1 VEFLPYTP
9 QSIRLQTRTTVIGR
23 RIEMHE
29 QVGSTNDLARE
40 AGRRGEPE
48 GLLILAE
55 EQTQGRG
62 RLGRTWVAP
71 PHTSILGSLLLRP
84 RFSAQ
89 HAFHLTMAAALA
101 IHDTCAMGDFAAFGM
116 SPSIKWPNDVLVN
129 GRKIAGVLSESEFSG
144 GDWDFA
150 VVGFGINA
158 NSDPEDLGPV
168 QIPATS
174 FAREMGSAID
184 RVLLLSRVLMFFEDA
199 YLQLQ
204 NGQHRFVYERWTRA
218 LETVGRP
225 VRVQE
230 AGGMVE
236 GTAVGVDPD
245 GALLV
250 RTASGERRRV
260 LAGDV
265 LTG

>member
-1 VEFLPYTP
+1 MEMLPYTP

-55 EQTQGRG
+55 EQTSGRG
-62 RLGRTWVAP
+62 RLGRRWVAP

-84 RFSAQ
+84 RFSPQ

-101 IHDTCAMGDFAAFGM
+101 IHDTIAMADFTAYGM
-116 SPSIKWPNDVLVN
+116 VPSIKWPNDVLAN

-150 VVGFGINA
+150 VVGFGINV
-158 NSDPEDLGPV
+158 NSNPEDLGPTRT
-168 QIPATS
+168 PATS
-174 FAREMGSAID
+174 FAREMGVAAD
-184 RVLLLSRVLMFFEDA
+184 RVLVLARVLMFFEDA

-204 NGQHRFVYERWTRA
+204 NGQHRYVYERWSRA

-225 VRVQE
+225 VKVQE
-230 AGGMVE
+230 PGGLVT

-250 RTASGERRRV
+250 RTSPGEHRRV

-265 LTG
+265 LP

>member
-55 EQTQGRG
+55 EQTSGRG

-71 PHTSILGSLLLRP
+71 PHTNILGSLLLRP
-84 RFSAQ
+84 RFSTR
-89 HAFHLTMAAALA
+89 HAFHPTMAAALA
-101 IHDTCAMGDFAAFGM
+101 IHDTCAMGDFMAFGM
-116 SPSIKWPNDVLVN
+116 VPTIKWPNDVLVN
-129 GRKIAGVLSESEFSG
+129 GRKIAGVLSEGEFSG
-144 GDWDFA
+144 SDWDFA
-150 VVGFGINA
+150 VVGFGINVNA
-158 NSDPEDLGPV
+158 NPEDLGPV
-168 QIPATS
+168 QTPATS
-174 FAREMGSAID
+174 FAREMGTAAD
-184 RVLLLSRVLMFFEDA
+184 RVLLLARVLMFFEDA

-204 NGQHRFVYERWTRA
+204 NGQHQYVYERWSRA

-225 VRVQE
+225 VKVQE
-230 AGGMVE
+230 AGGLVE

-265 LTG
+265 LP